1 MPKKDRRR
9 KKRSNATSSK
19 PVKVEMSSFGVP
31 VEDHAAFKEAVLK
44 AAKAGVNEF
53 PKMLER
59 FGKLF
64 RDRDPMGI
72 IASMSMY
79 SLMGFVTDKGVFRKP
94 GREIEQHHVE
104 LLQAIMMTVPG
115 DEWGINPPTAD
126 VMQILHDETPKLANT
141 FLFQR
146 LLAEGEESDET
157 AMALASLQVS
167 IRLHTQAVRN
177 WGYSSAVNRTT
188 KELHEPLNAA
198 FVEKLGFS
206 ISDLIDVMAAVVKEY
221 EKRGNEHWNTLAKV
235 LRGKTI
241 LQMVRLYYKY
251 VPELKGDPDG
261 LIATFPP
268 GVGRDGVMSFIMQHF
283 DLRLADQAT
292 FTPDEIAPLVSRTP
306 NVVEKV
312 LKAVSRPPGDLAG
325 ANPDFLFLSNPIW
338 TAPGIDLG
346 DRFFF
351 AIPQVVQSHINAVV
365 RGLAERAGLTSQL
378 ERRRA
383 RYLESK
389 LQEILTK
396 ALPGAAVTP
405 GVKWEIAG
413 EQGETDVL
421 VVLDRIV
428 IIAEAKSHR
437 LTPEALRGAPARL
450 KRHVQDLIVDPSLQS
465 ARLEG
470 FIEAAKAGDETAGA
484 VMKTLGIDPVKAD
497 RIIRFSLTLDD
508 FSVLSSA
515 EADFKAVGWVPNDHH
530 LAPTILLT
538 DLECIVDIL
547 DSPLLVAHY
556 LSERSHFQKA
566 FDLLGDELDFLGLYL
581 DTGFNLAGME
591 GHAGVFSP
599 SGMSAPIDRYYE
611 SRDAG
616 IQLPKP
622 KARVQPYYR
631 AIIDR
636 LTERRPIGWTV
647 AGLHL
652 LSSAD
657 PTEQRKIESGV
668 NKLRWMVRKN
678 FRDPK
683 HINSVIVK
691 PPSKR
696 KAKVVFYVFPE
707 EHRASLKEN
716 SEQLVA
722 ETLHESENDSCVLF
736 ARCLDEWE
744 KPYVAFLIADSFS
757 RTAEAS

>member
-1 MPKKDRRR
+1 MPKRDRRR
-9 KKRSNATSSK
+9 KKQSQATSNK

-31 VEDHAAFKEAVLK
+31 VADYAAFKEAVLA
-44 AAKAGVNEF
+44 AAKAGVDEF
-53 PKMLER
+53 PKVLER
-59 FGKLF
+59 FGRLF
-64 RDRDPMGI
+64 RDRDPMGM
-72 IASMSMY
+72 IASISMY
-79 SLMGFVTDKGVFRKP
+79 SLMGFVTDEGVSKKRSSD
-94 GREIEQHHVE
+94 IEQHHVE
-104 LLQAIMMTVPG
+104 LLQAVMMSVPG
-115 DEWGINPPTAD
+115 EEWGTNPPTAD
-126 VMQILHDETPKLANT
+126 AVQVLHDETPKLANT

-146 LLAEGEESDET
+146 LLADDEESEET
-157 AMALASLQVS
+157 AKTLASLQVK

-177 WGYSSAVNRTT
+177 WGYYSAVSRIT

-198 FVEKLGFS
+198 FVEKLGFG
-206 ISDLIDVMAAVVKEY
+206 ISDVIDVMAAVVKEY
-221 EKRGNEHWNTLAKV
+221 ERRGSEHTTTLAKV

-241 LQMVRLYYKY
+241 RQMVRLYYKY
-251 VPELKGDPDG
+251 VAELQGDPDA

-268 GVGRDGVMSFIMQHF
+268 GVSRDGVMSFIMQHF
-283 DLRLADQAT
+283 DLRLADRAT
-292 FTPDEIAPLVSRTP
+292 FTADEIAPLAGRTP

-312 LKAVSRPPGDLAG
+312 LRAVSRPPGDLAG

-351 AIPQVVQSHINAVV
+351 AIPQVVQSHINTIV
-365 RGLAERAGLTSQL
+365 RALAERAGLTAQL

-383 RYLESK
+383 RYLEGK
-389 LQEILTK
+389 LEEILTK
-396 ALPGAAVTP
+396 ALPGAAVTQ

-413 EQGETDVL
+413 EQGETDLL

-437 LTPEALRGAPARL
+437 LTPEALRGAPSRM
-450 KRHVQDLIVDPSLQS
+450 KKHVQDLIVDPSLQS

-470 FIEAAKAGDETAGA
+470 FIEAAKAGDETANT
-484 VMKTLGIDPVKAD
+484 VMKTLGIDPVKVD

-515 EADFKAVGWVPNDHH
+515 ETDFKAVGWVPNDHH
-530 LAPTILLT
+530 LAPTILLA

-547 DSPLLVAHY
+547 DSPLLATHY
-556 LSERSHFQKA
+556 LSERSYFQKA
-566 FDLLGDELDFLGLYL
+566 FNLLGDELDFLGLYL
-581 DTGFNLAGME
+581 DTGFNLAGIE
-591 GHAGVFSP
+591 GHPGVFSL

-622 KARVQPYYR
+622 KAKVQKYFR

-636 LTERRPIGWTV
+636 LTERRPTGWTM

-657 PTEQRKIESGV
+657 PAEQLRIESGV

-678 FRDPK
+678 FRDRK
-683 HINSVIVK
+683 HINSVVVQ
-691 PPSKR
+691 PTSKR

-707 EHRASLKEN
+707 EHRANLKAN
-716 SEQLVA
+716 AEQLVA
-722 ETLHESENDSCVLF
+722 ETLHESEHNSCVLF

-744 KPYVAFLIADSFS
+744 KPYVAFLLADGPARSE
-757 RTAEAS
+757 EAS